1 MRRQGPITL
10 RHVIVAVLVVVVIN
24 AQLTWWIVF
33 ALRLNRD
40 ILGIERQ
47 RLLAAAQAEAAR
59 VHSELTT
66 ARTALEAAVLMGD
79 EPGRSPAPPPFIG
92 WRSRPL
98 AGECPAAKLNS
109 SGGIE
114 LSVSSGLGCVT
125 GVAGPEWRQ
134 RVCELGPELELAG
147 AEAGSTP
154 DEAVAAP
161 FDGLRVRPR
170 DAVWHGLLERY
181 RGRILMM
188 VSEGGF
194 FAVLLLVLIA
204 LLWRSFRRDVEL
216 ERQHRNFLSAV
227 THELKSPLASMR
239 LTLETVISGRA
250 SGESAG
256 RFLRAALEEVERL
269 DGLVQ
274 KILEATR
281 YSRGRSVLAPREASL
296 SQLVEEVVAAFAR
309 RAGAAGAQLEVT
321 VEPDIFAEVDE
332 EAMSIAF
339 SNLLDNAIKYGGRP
353 PRVGVRLG
361 LDGGHAVL
369 EVADNGAGVP
379 EEDRKLIFGRFFRG
393 GDEMTRSTK
402 GTGLGLYLVQQ
413 IAGAHRG
420 TVKVASTG
428 PEGTVFRLTVP
439 GYER

>member
-1 MRRQGPITL
+1 MWQ
-10 RHVIVAVLVVVVIN
+10 
-24 AQLTWWIVF
+24 
-33 ALRLNRD
+33 
-40 ILGIERQ
+40 
-47 RLLAAAQAEAAR
+47 
-59 VHSELTT
+59 
-66 ARTALEAAVLMGD
+66 
-79 EPGRSPAPPPFIG
+79 
-92 WRSRPL
+92 
-98 AGECPAAKLNS
+98 
-109 SGGIE
+109 
-114 LSVSSGLGCVT
+114 
-125 GVAGPEWRQ
+125 
-134 RVCELGPELELAG
+134 
-147 AEAGSTP
+147 
-154 DEAVAAP
+154 
-161 FDGLRVRPR
+161 
-170 DAVWHGLLERY
+170 GLLERY

-239 LTLETVISGRA
+239 LTLETVTSGRA

-274 KILEATR
+274 KVLEATR
-281 YSRGRSVLAPREASL
+281 YSRGRSVLAPREAPL
-296 SQLVEEVVAAFAR
+296 SQLVEEAVAAFAR
-309 RAGAAGAQLEVT
+309 RAGAAGAQLEVM

-332 EAMSIAF
+332 EAMSIAI
-339 SNLLDNAIKYGGRP
+339 SNLLENAIKYGGRP

-379 EEDRKLIFGRFFRG
+379 EQDRKLIFGRFFRG

>member
-33 ALRLNRD
+33 VLRLNRD

-47 RLLAAAQAEAAR
+47 RLLGAARAEAAR

-66 ARTALEAAVLMGD
+66 ARTALEVAVLMGD

-92 WRSRPL
+92 WRSLPL
-98 AGECPAAKLNS
+98 AGDCPPAKLNS

-114 LSVSSGLGCVT
+114 LSVSSGLGCIT
-125 GVAGPEWRQ
+125 GVTGPEWRQ
-134 RVCELGPELELAG
+134 RVCELGPELELAV
-147 AEAGSTP
+147 ADDGSAP
-154 DEAVAAP
+154 GEAVAAP

-170 DAVWHGLLERY
+170 EAVWQGLLERY

-239 LTLETVISGRA
+239 LTLETVTSGRA

-274 KILEATR
+274 KVLEATR

-296 SQLVEEVVAAFAR
+296 SQLVEETVAAFAR
-309 RAGAAGAQLEVT
+309 RAGAAGAQLEVA

-332 EAMSIAF
+332 EAMSIAI

-361 LDGGHAVL
+361 LDGSHAVL
-369 EVADNGAGVP
+369 EVSDNGAGVP

-420 TVKVASTG
+420 TVRVASTG
-428 PEGTVFRLTVP
+428 PEGTVFRLSVP
-439 GYER
+439 GCER